1 MVITLQEALEK
12 KLKKELAMPSEYFSR
27 SFLED
32 ICSVFAVNEWNDD
45 VILRFI
51 KTPNLLREVA
61 WALHN
66 DDALSEVFEQRTVQL
81 TLELIA
87 RQEGN

>member
-12 KLKKELAMPSEYFSR
+12 KLKKELERPSECFSR

-32 ICSVFAVNEWNDD
+32 IYSVLAVNEWNDD
-45 VILRFI
+45 ILLRFI

-61 WALHN
+61 WMLHN
-66 DDALSEVFEQRTVQL
+66 DEVLSEVFEQRTVQL

-87 RQEGN
+87 KQGG